1 MNDQVKTALKRTL
14 VGKVVSDK
22 MDKTVSVLVERRVK
36 HPLYGKIVRRSKKYL
51 VHDETNQTKVGDT
64 VEIQESRPI
73 SKNKSWVLSKVV
85 EVAQII

>member
-14 VGKVVSDK
+14 MGKVVSEK

-51 VHDETNQTKVGDT
+51 VHDETNQAKMGDI
-64 VEIQESRPI
+64 VEIQEGRPI

-85 EVAQII
+85 EVAQVI

>member
-1 MNDQVKTALKRTL
+1 MNDHVKTALNRTL
-14 VGKVVSDK
+14 MGKVVSDK

-51 VHDETNQTKVGDT
+51 VHDETNQAKMGDI
-64 VEIQESRPI
+64 VEIQEGRPI

-85 EVAQII
+85 EVAQVI